1 LGNVT
6 VSVLDREL
14 GIKAQVADNRSLC
27 IVTKD
32 VETSFSAL
40 ITTLVR
46 AGIEVKSINV
56 QKPTLDDV
64 FLKYAGTRTNE
75 AESQEEGWK
84 NIRDVRRTFRQMG

>member
-14 GIKAQVADNRSLC
+14 GIKAQVADNRSLR

-64 FLKYAGTRTNE
+64 FLKYAGTRTNG